1 MYFSFHHGFRL
12 WWGASGPP
20 THSKNGQI
28 PHSKVSPSSP
38 NLFPP
43 HKSFNPSPFC
53 YPKWGIK
60 ICKKV
65 IKSLKK
71 RSHLILRPFLPVAC
85 VFTNDSSWPWK
96 PVSDRKFLSPSQ
108 WNVKTP
114 TKGGDSSLCPCW
126 PALNGK
132 PWLLIPIIIL
142 LHLMMQIFKILK
154 F

>member
-1 MYFSFHHGFRL
+1 MYFSFHQGFQL

-28 PHSKVSPSSP
+28 PPSKVSPSSP

-71 RSHLILRPFLPVAC
+71 KEPLNLKTFSACGMRFHKWQFMTMKACIRQKIFTTLPMKCQNA
-85 VFTNDSSWPWK
+85 PQ
-96 PVSDRKFLSPSQ
+96 R
-108 WNVKTP
+108 
-114 TKGGDSSLCPCW
+114 GDSSLCPCW

-132 PWLLIPIIIL
+132 PWLLIPVLIL